1 MTIGLQIVWMISL
14 PIIAILLVAVVFTS
28 ISLKVTARIDR
39 RYGPPIYQPV
49 IDLVKLVSLKSN
61 VSHGLIFNWGL
72 LVAIGGSTVAL
83 LMIPMGGIHIFSGSG
98 DLLVLVY
105 LMLVSSLGVGLSVGA
120 SENPNASMAAARSL
134 MLGLGYEVPF
144 LLILLAMMA
153 YYNTTSLT
161 DLIAAQQVSGGML
174 GMLRFPLSAIAALF
188 IMPVMQGVRPFDLVT
203 APQEMASGPMVELG
217 GKFLALSVIEHSLH
231 TAVVLALFVDLFF
244 GGATNLGIFILKM
257 TGLFLVGVLINAV
270 YPRFRVEQALRYCWR
285 WPTWFALAGLIVAMI
300 TRGA

>member
-153 YYNTTSLT
+153 YYHTTSLT
-161 DLIAAQQVSGGML
+161 DLIVAQQVSGGML